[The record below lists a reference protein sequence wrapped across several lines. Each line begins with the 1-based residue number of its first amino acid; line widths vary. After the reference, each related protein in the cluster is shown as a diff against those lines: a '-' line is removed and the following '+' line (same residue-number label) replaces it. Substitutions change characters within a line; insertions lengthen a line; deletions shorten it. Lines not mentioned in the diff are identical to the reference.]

1 LKTFDASINSAIFI
15 NRATLEAKDFQL
27 LGGMFV
33 KDDKNFYPVYEGKMT
48 QFYDHR
54 AGNVVVN
61 TENLI
66 RQAQSEEVSI
76 VDHENP
82 DFIPSFQY
90 WIEDENFT
98 KDFSK
103 SERWFLGIKKVTS
116 STNERTFIATVIP
129 FFPTTYSFKLIGW
142 DVRNGIELIGNLNS
156 LVFDYFTKLKLGGV
170 NLAEFVI
177 NQLPVLSPDKYKQE
191 NKDKILPRILE
202 LTYTSW
208 DIKAFA
214 DDLWREADEPLQ
226 ALLREQ
232 WEENRVATGGH
243 PWEVPEW
250 SAAYPEIV
258 WEQDGGGIPFPPFK
272 WDEERRALL
281 RAELDALYAQLYG
294 LTEEDLRYILDPQD
308 VCGADFPGETFRV
321 LKDKEIRQHG
331 EYRTK
336 RLVLEAW
343 GRL

>member
-1 LKTFDASINSAIFI
+1 
-15 NRATLEAKDFQL
+15 
-27 LGGMFV
+27 
-33 KDDKNFYPVYEGKMT
+33 
-48 QFYDHR
+48 
-54 AGNVVVN
+54 
-61 TENLI
+61 
-66 RQAQSEEVSI
+66 
-76 VDHENP
+76 
-82 DFIPSFQY
+82 
-90 WIEDENFT
+90 
-98 KDFSK
+98 
-103 SERWFLGIKKVTS
+103 
-116 STNERTFIATVIP
+116 
-129 FFPTTYSFKLIGW
+129 
-142 DVRNGIELIGNLNS
+142 LNS